1 MSSPVINPSN
11 KDMEDMVNWAND
23 NDKKRKKEKI
33 EQQENEKNKGILSY
47 IKLPYFELSVVLG
60 IIIFLVNLVY
70 TSNSGS
76 EYTIDNILTAMNMR
90 NFNTPID
97 E

>member
-1 MSSPVINPSN
+1 MSSPVINPTN

-47 IKLPYFELSVVLG
+47 IKLPYFELSVIIG
-60 IIIFLVNLVY
+60 IIVFLVNLIY
-70 TSNSGS
+70 TSNTNDYSV
-76 EYTIDNILTAMNMR
+76 DNVLTAMNMR
-90 NFNTPID
+90 NFNTPLD